1 MHPSFSLPNVY
12 SDHMV
17 FQRGKPI
24 EIAGTAPVRSTV
36 QVAFDGVRKS
46 VRAGADGEWRVEFPA
61 LPAGTGHVIR
71 AENGCGAAIEL
82 KDVAVG
88 DVWFAGGQS
97 NMEFPV
103 VGSQFYG
110 LPGGWD
116 LAGEA
121 NDPDL
126 RILYAQRA
134 VSPDGP
140 CRDLP
145 RGACWK
151 PATSREAVGIC
162 SAVGYLFGVLLRK
175 RLGIPVGIVSSN
187 WGGCRIE
194 PWIDEGTFRRH
205 RCKAELAQ
213 IARARRLAKGG
224 IDEATRRLKNDADRR
239 TRLLENW
246 LRRKFFASNPA
257 ATKAALASWAKPG
270 LDVRGWTHGALA
282 SLSGAKEPGVIWY
295 RREVEIPAGWDPAR
309 VRFRADWMN
318 DTDEV
323 FWDGRKIGATWID
336 TPAYWFAMR
345 DYAVPA
351 ALAKPGR
358 HVVAVRL
365 ANHFCSG
372 GFGNVWIGAEGSD
385 DRIPLNAGDW
395 AERVEMRPSKACGER
410 PVPPV
415 GAEEADPRAAMTLPS
430 TLFNAMFAP
439 VSPLRFKGAIW
450 YQGESNADDWRKYG
464 LWQRLL
470 VECWRRATRSPDMA
484 FLQVQLAAYERHSP
498 DNRLPDGFWKDFGPE
513 NDQGWTAIRRV
524 QEGIRSIRLCDLV
537 TAADIGDHSDI
548 HPSNKREV
556 ARRLDA
562 LAGKLVYGAKGTAT
576 GPVLK
581 AVSRKGSALR
591 CTFAETGSGLVVRP
605 LEPSVQAVVSSSHG
619 RIVASSIN
627 TTIRPS
633 DHTTKR
639 PNDHTTTFV
648 AAEHAFAIAGE
659 RGKWVWAEARLDG
672 NAVVVSSPDVPKPAR
687 VRYAWSMYPPS
698 MRLFNKEGFPA
709 FPFQGKAK

>member
-1 MHPSFSLPNVY
+1 MQPSFSLPNVY

-17 FQRGKPI
+17 FQRGMPI
-24 EIAGTAPVRSTV
+24 EIAGTAPARSLV

-46 VRAGADGEWRVEFPA
+46 VRADASGDWRVEFPA
-61 LPAGTGHVIR
+61 LPAGTGHAIR
-71 AENGCGAAIEL
+71 VENGCGAAIDL

-88 DVWFAGGQS
+88 EVWIAGGQS

-151 PATSREAVGIC
+151 PATSRDAVGIC
-162 SAVGYLFGVLLRK
+162 SAVGYLFGQLLRR
-175 RLGIPVGIVSSN
+175 RLGVPVGIVSTN

-205 RCKAELAQ
+205 RCTKELEQ
-213 IARARRLAKGG
+213 IATARKVSRRGADEAARRARRDA
-224 IDEATRRLKNDADRR
+224 EAR
-239 TRLLENW
+239 TKKLETW
-246 LRRKFFASNPA
+246 LRRKFFASAPA
-257 ATKAALASWAKPG
+257 ATKAALASWALPDAD
-270 LDVRGWTHGALA
+270 LRGWTRGPLA
-282 SLSGAKEPGVIWY
+282 SLTGAKAPGVIWY
-295 RREVEIPAGWDPAR
+295 RREVELPAGLDPAH

-323 FWDGRKIGATWID
+323 FWDGRRIGATWID

-351 ALAKPGR
+351 ALARPGR
-358 HVVAVRL
+358 HVVAIRL
-365 ANHFCSG
+365 ANHFGTG
-372 GFGNVWIGAEGSD
+372 GFGNVWIGEEGSD
-385 DRIPLNAGDW
+385 TRLPLNDGEW
-395 AERVEMRPSKACGER
+395 AERVEMRPTKACGER
-410 PVPPV
+410 PVVPV
-415 GAEEADPRAAMTLPS
+415 GAEGTDPRYAFTLPS

-439 VSPLRFKGAIW
+439 LSPFRFRGAIW
-450 YQGESNADDWRKYG
+450 YQGESNASEWKKYG
-464 LWQRLL
+464 LWQKLL
-470 VECWRRATRSPDMA
+470 VESWRRATRSPDLA
-484 FLQVQLAAYERHSP
+484 FLQVQLAGYQRNTP
-498 DNRLPDGFWKDFGPE
+498 GDRLPDDFWKDFPPE
-513 NDQGWTAIRRV
+513 ADQAWTDIRAV
-524 QEGIRSIRLCDLV
+524 QEDIRSIRLCDLV

-556 ARRLDA
+556 ARRLEA
-562 LAGKLVYGAKGTAT
+562 LAGKMVYGAKGTAT

-581 AVSRKGSALR
+581 AVARKGSALR
-591 CTFAETGSGLVVRP
+591 CTFAEVGKGLVVRP
-605 LEPSVQAVVSSSHG
+605 LEPAVRAAVG
-619 RIVASSIN
+619 KDAPAG
-627 TTIRPS
+627 TI
-633 DHTTKR
+633 
-639 PNDHTTTFV
+639 V

-659 RGKWVWAEARLDG
+659 RGKWVWADAKLDG
-672 NAVVVSSPDVPKPAR
+672 NAVVVSSPDVPNPVR
-687 VRYAWSMYPPS
+687 VRYAWTTYPPS

-709 FPFQGKAK
+709 FPFQGRAR

>member
-1 MHPSFSLPNVY
+1 MQPAFSLPNVY

-17 FQRGKPI
+17 FQRGMPI
-24 EIAGTAPVRSTV
+24 EIAGTAPARSTV

-61 LPAGTGHVIR
+61 LPAGTGHVVR

-126 RILYAQRA
+126 RILYSQRA

-194 PWIDEGTFRRH
+194 PWIDEATFRRH
-205 RCKAELAQ
+205 RCKAELDQ
-213 IARARRLAKGG
+213 IARARKLAKGG
-224 IDEATRRLKNDADRR
+224 IDEATRRMKNDAERR

-270 LDVRGWTHGALA
+270 LDVRGWTHGTLA

-323 FWDGRKIGATWID
+323 FWDGRKIGQTWID
-336 TPAYWFAMR
+336 TRSYWYAMR

-372 GFGNVWIGAEGSD
+372 GFGNVWIGAVGSD
-385 DRIPLNAGDW
+385 DRIPLNGGDW
-395 AERVEMRPSKACGER
+395 AERVELRPSKACGER
-410 PVPPV
+410 PVAPV
-415 GAEEADPRAAMTLPS
+415 GAEEVDPRASMTLPS

-450 YQGESNADDWRKYG
+450 YQGESNASEWKKYG
-464 LWQRLL
+464 RWQKLL

-513 NDQGWTAIRRV
+513 NDQDWTAIRAV
-524 QEGIRSIRLCDLV
+524 QEEIRSIRFCDLV

-576 GPVLK
+576 GPILK
-581 AVSRKGSALR
+581 AVTRKGAALR
-591 CTFAETGSGLVVRP
+591 CTFAEVGSGLVVRDTP
-605 LEPSVQAVVSSSHG
+605 VCGLAGRKPAHG
-619 RIVASSIN
+619 
-627 TTIRPS
+627 
-633 DHTTKR
+633 
-639 PNDHTTTFV
+639 TFV
-648 AAEHAFAIAGE
+648 PEEHAFAIAGV
-659 RGKWVWAEARLDG
+659 RGKWAWAEARLEG

>member
-1 MHPSFSLPNVY
+1 MQPSFSLPNVY

-17 FQRGKPI
+17 FQRGMPI
-24 EIAGTAPVRSTV
+24 EIAGTAPARSTV

-46 VRAGADGEWRVEFPA
+46 VRAGADGGWRAEFPA
-61 LPAGTGHVIR
+61 LPAGTGHAVR
-71 AENGCGAAIEL
+71 VENGCGAAVEL

-126 RILYAQRA
+126 RILHSQRA

-205 RCKAELAQ
+205 RCAAELAQ
-213 IARARRLAKGG
+213 IARARKLAKTGP
-224 IDEATRRLKNDADRR
+224 DDAARRAKLDAERR
-239 TRLLENW
+239 MAALERW
-246 LRRKFFASNPA
+246 LRRKFFASDPK

-270 LDVRGWTHGALA
+270 LDVRGWTHGTLA

-323 FWDGRKIGATWID
+323 FWDGRKIGETWID
-336 TPAYWFAMR
+336 TKAYWYAMR

-351 ALAKPGR
+351 ALARPGR

-365 ANHFCSG
+365 ANHFCAG
-372 GFGNVWIGAEGSD
+372 GFGTVWIGAEGSD

-395 AERVEMRPSKACGER
+395 AERVELRPSKACGER
-410 PVPPV
+410 PVTPV
-415 GAEEADPRAAMTLPS
+415 GAEETDPRAAMTLPS

-439 VSPLRFKGAIW
+439 VTPLRFKGAIW
-450 YQGESNADDWRKYG
+450 YQGESNAGEWRKYG
-464 LWQRLL
+464 LWQKLL

-484 FLQVQLAAYERHSP
+484 FLQVQLAAFGRHSP

-513 NDQGWTAIRRV
+513 SDQDWTDIRRV
-524 QEGIRSIRLCDLV
+524 QEDIRAIRLCDLV
-537 TAADIGDHSDI
+537 TAADVGDHSDI
-548 HPSNKREV
+548 HPANKREV

-581 AVSRKGSALR
+581 AVARKGSALR
-591 CTFAETGSGLVVRP
+591 CTFTEVGGGLVVRP
-605 LEPSVQAVVSSSHG
+605 LAPAVRAVVERSNG
-619 RIVASSIN
+619 Q
-627 TTIRPS
+627 TERPS
-633 DHTTKR
+633 DHKTAR
-639 PNDHTTTFV
+639 PQDRKTDFV
-648 AAEHAFAIAGE
+648 AAEHAFAIAPA

-672 NAVVVSSPDVPKPAR
+672 DAVVVSSPAVPEPAR
-687 VRYAWSMYPPS
+687 VRYAWAKYPPS

-709 FPFQGKAK
+709 FPFEGRAK